1 MGTSSIYKG
10 PNKSPLLPPDFD
22 EPNSPDPEKE
32 NISGSEKQDN
42 PEQSDKQGNEIRKD
56 VTWTGVKKAF
66 SKYASGNS
74 KNYKRAISNYVK
86 ANGGARNAARTLKSG
101 IQSTANLGKFLNNAY
116 SGGFGEAFRDA
127 NISFE
132 GKSSK
137 EIINELIN
145 YLAPVPTSKEDAV
158 ARRAIIT
165 SMEWL
170 YQRLEEEG
178 KDIASLDKLDKET
191 INLII
196 PIQIE
201 NIINERI
208 LSDMGSRFEENSS
221 SSSDTL
227 RKEIEI
233 KEYIISKV
241 ESTFKNVDFTTLNFN
256 EKNISK
262 MVEDLYYKCYKV
274 MEDME

>member
-1 MGTSSIYKG
+1 MGTSSIYHG

-22 EPNSPDPEKE
+22 EPNNPNPEKE
-32 NISGSEKQDN
+32 NINESEKQDN
-42 PEQSDKQGNEIRKD
+42 SGQSDNQGNELRKE
-56 VTWTGVKKAF
+56 VTWTVVKSAF
-66 SKYASGNS
+66 SKYAKGNS
-74 KNYKRAISNYVK
+74 KNYKRLISNYVK
-86 ANGGARNAARTLKSG
+86 ANGGAKNAARTLKSG
-101 IQSTANLGKFLNNAY
+101 IQSTANLGKFINNAY
-116 SGGFGEAFRDA
+116 SGGFGEAFREA

-132 GKSSK
+132 GKSAK

-145 YLAPVPTSKEDAV
+145 YLAPIPTTKEDAV
-158 ARRAIIT
+158 ARKAIIT

-178 KDIASLDKLDKET
+178 KDIASMDKLDKET

-201 NIINERI
+201 NVINERI

-227 RKEIEI
+227 RKENEI
-233 KEYIISKV
+233 KDYIVSKV
-241 ESTFKNVDFTTLNFN
+241 EATFKNVDFTTLNFN
-256 EKNISK
+256 ENNISK
-262 MVEDLYYKCYKV
+262 MVENLYYKCYKV